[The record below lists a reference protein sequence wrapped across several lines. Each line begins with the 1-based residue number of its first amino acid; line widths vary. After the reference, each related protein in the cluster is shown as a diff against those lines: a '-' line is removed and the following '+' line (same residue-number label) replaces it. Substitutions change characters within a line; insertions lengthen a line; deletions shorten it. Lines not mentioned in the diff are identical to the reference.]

1 MAHTHHHHD
10 HADDHQ
16 DHTHHHHDGEEEG
29 GQHNH
34 QHHLQGKFR
43 FAILLTTFVFG
54 VELVGGIL
62 SNSLALLSDA
72 AHVFSDSLSL
82 IMSWLAIYLSTRPAT
97 SSRTYGYHRTEVFAA
112 FINGVSLIA
121 ISGWIFYE
129 AVQRF
134 IEPEPVKSKE
144 MLIVAT
150 FGFIANMVIVWLF
163 HGEGHKNL
171 NVRSAV
177 LHVIGDALASV
188 GVIVGGVVIYYTGWF
203 VVDPMLSCGIGLVVL
218 VGAVRVTREAVHIL
232 LEGSPKHADAE
243 KVAAC
248 ISTIDSVRDVHDMHI
263 WSLCSNYLALSTHVA
278 IAEDASKSS
287 HQLRQEINDKLQTQF
302 GIFHTTIQIEHPGC
316 PYEGILL
323 CNAPHH

>member
-1 MAHTHHHHD
+1 MDHTHHHHD
-10 HADDHQ
+10 H
-16 DHTHHHHDGEEEG
+16 THNHDGEKDG
-29 GQHNH
+29 GQHRA
-34 QHHLQGKFR
+34 QHRLQGKFR
-43 FAILLTTFVFG
+43 FAVLLTIFVLG
-54 VELVGGIL
+54 IEIVGGIL

-129 AVQRF
+129 ATQRF

-144 MLIVAT
+144 MLVVAII
-150 FGFIANMVIVWLF
+150 GFIANMAIVWLF
-163 HGEGHKNL
+163 HGEGHKSL

-188 GVIVGGVVIYYTGWF
+188 GVIVGGVVIYWTGWF
-203 VVDPMLSCGIGLVVL
+203 VVDPILSCGIGIIILI
-218 VGAVRVTREAVHIL
+218 GSFRVTKEAVHIL
-232 LEGSPKHADAE
+232 LEASPKHADAH

-248 ISTIDSVRDVHDMHI
+248 INAIDSVKDVHDMHI
-263 WSLCSNYLALSTHVA
+263 WSLCSNYLALSTHVS
-278 IAEDASKSS
+278 IAEDASRSS
-287 HQLRQEINDKLQTQF
+287 HELRQEINDKLQTQF
-302 GIFHTTIQIEHPGC
+302 SIFHTTIQIEQVGC
-316 PYEGILL
+316 PHEGSLL

>member
-1 MAHTHHHHD
+1 MA
-10 HADDHQ
+10 
-16 DHTHHHHDGEEEG
+16 HTHHHHDGEEDG

-134 IEPEPVKSKE
+134 IEPEPVESKE
-144 MLIVAT
+144 MLIVAV

-248 ISTIDSVRDVHDMHI
+248 ISSIDSVRDVHDMHI
-263 WSLCSNYLALSTHVA
+263 WSLCSNYLALSTHVSV
-278 IAEDASKSS
+278 AEDASKSS

-302 GIFHTTIQIEHPGC
+302 GIFHTTIQIEQPGC

>member
-1 MAHTHHHHD
+1 MAHMHHHE
-10 HADDHQ
+10 
-16 DHTHHHHDGEEEG
+16 HHHHDGEEDE
-29 GQHNH
+29 GQHRH

-43 FAILLTTFVFG
+43 FAVLLTTFVFG
-54 VELVGGIL
+54 VEVVGGIL

-112 FINGVSLIA
+112 FVNGVSLIA

-144 MLIVAT
+144 MLVVAI

-188 GVIVGGVVIYYTGWF
+188 GVIVGGVVIYYTSWF
-203 VVDPMLSCGIGLVVL
+203 VVDPILSCAIGLVVL
-218 VGAVRVTREAVHIL
+218 VGAIRVTREAVHIL
-232 LEGSPKHADAE
+232 LEGSPKHADAQ

-248 ISTIDSVRDVHDMHI
+248 ISTIDAVKDVHDMHI
-263 WSLCSNYLALSTHVA
+263 WSLCSNYLALSTHVS
-278 IAEDASKSS
+278 IDDDAGKSS
-287 HQLRQEINDKLQTQF
+287 HELRQEINDKLQTQF
-302 GIFHTTIQIEHPGC
+302 GIFHTTIQIEQPGC
-316 PYEGILL
+316 PHEGHLL

>member
-1 MAHTHHHHD
+1 MDHTHHHHD
-10 HADDHQ
+10 HDHA
-16 DHTHHHHDGEEEG
+16 HHHDGEEDG
-29 GQHNH
+29 HQHDH

-43 FAILLTTFVFG
+43 FAVLLTTFVFG

-121 ISGWIFYE
+121 ISAWIFYE

-134 IEPEPVKSKE
+134 MEPEPVKSKE
-144 MLIVAT
+144 MLVVAI
-150 FGFIANMVIVWLF
+150 FGFVANMAIVWLF

-188 GVIVGGVVIYYTGWF
+188 GVIVGGVVIYYTSWF
-203 VVDPMLSCGIGLVVL
+203 IVDPILSCAIGLVVL
-218 VGAVRVTREAVHIL
+218 VGAVRVTKEAVHIL
-232 LEGSPKHADAE
+232 LEGSPKHADAQ

-248 ISTIDSVRDVHDMHI
+248 ISTIDAVKDVHDMHI
-263 WSLCSNYLALSTHVA
+263 WSLCSNYLALSTHVS

-287 HQLRQEINDKLQTQF
+287 HDLRQEINAKLQTQF
-302 GIFHTTIQIEHPGC
+302 GIFHTTIQIEQPGC
-316 PYEGILL
+316 PHEGHLL
-323 CNAPHH
+323 CNAAHH

>member
-1 MAHTHHHHD
+1 MDHTHHHHD
-10 HADDHQ
+10 HA
-16 DHTHHHHDGEEEG
+16 HHHDGKEDG
-29 GQHNH
+29 DQHGH
-34 QHHLQGKFR
+34 QHRLQRKFR
-43 FAILLTTFVFG
+43 FAVVLTVFVLG
-54 VELVGGIL
+54 IEIVGGIL

-129 AVQRF
+129 ATHRF
-134 IEPEPVKSKE
+134 MEPEPVKSKE

-150 FGFIANMVIVWLF
+150 IGFIANMVIVWLF
-163 HGEGHKNL
+163 HGEGHKSL

-188 GVIVGGVVIYYTGWF
+188 GVIVGGVVMYWTGWF
-203 VVDPMLSCGIGLVVL
+203 IVDPILSGGIGIIILI
-218 VGAVRVTREAVHIL
+218 GAFRVTKEAVHIL
-232 LEGSPKHADAE
+232 LEASPKHADAH

-248 ISTIDSVRDVHDMHI
+248 INAIDSVKDVHDMHI
-263 WSLCSNYLALSTHVA
+263 WSLCSNYLALSTHVS
-278 IAEDASKSS
+278 IDEDASRSS
-287 HQLRQEINDKLQTQF
+287 HELRQEINDKLQTQF
-302 GIFHTTIQIEHPGC
+302 GIFHTTIQIEQVGC
-316 PYEGILL
+316 PHEGSLL

>member
-1 MAHTHHHHD
+1 MDHTHHHHD
-10 HADDHQ
+10 H
-16 DHTHHHHDGEEEG
+16 THNHDGEKDG
-29 GQHNH
+29 GQHRD
-34 QHHLQGKFR
+34 QHRLQGKFR
-43 FAILLTTFVFG
+43 FAVVLTIFVLG
-54 VELVGGIL
+54 IEIVGGIL

-129 AVQRF
+129 ATQRF

-144 MLIVAT
+144 MLVVAII
-150 FGFIANMVIVWLF
+150 GFIANMVIVWLF
-163 HGEGHKNL
+163 HGEGHKSL

-188 GVIVGGVVIYYTGWF
+188 GVIVGGVVIYWTDWF
-203 VVDPMLSCGIGLVVL
+203 VVDPILSGGIGIIILI
-218 VGAVRVTREAVHIL
+218 GSFRVTKEAVHIL
-232 LEGSPKHADAE
+232 LEASPKHADAH

-248 ISTIDSVRDVHDMHI
+248 INAIDSVKDVHDMHI
-263 WSLCSNYLALSTHVA
+263 WSLCSNYLALSTHVS
-278 IAEDASKSS
+278 IAEDASRSS
-287 HQLRQEINDKLQTQF
+287 HELRQEINDKLQTQF
-302 GIFHTTIQIEHPGC
+302 SIFHTTIQIEQVGC
-316 PYEGILL
+316 PHEGSLL

>member
-10 HADDHQ
+10 HADDHH
-16 DHTHHHHDGEEEG
+16 DHTHHYHDGEEDG

-112 FINGVSLIA
+112 FINGISLIA

-144 MLIVAT
+144 MLIVAV

-203 VVDPMLSCGIGLVVL
+203 VVDPILSCGIGLVVL

-248 ISTIDSVRDVHDMHI
+248 ISTIDSVKDVHDMHI
-263 WSLCSNYLALSTHVA
+263 WSLCSNYLALSTHVS
-278 IAEDASKSS
+278 IAEDARKSS
-287 HQLRQEINDKLQTQF
+287 HQLRQEINDKLETQF
-302 GIFHTTIQIEHPGC
+302 GIFHTTIQIEQPGC
-316 PYEGILL
+316 PHEGSLL

>member
-1 MAHTHHHHD
+1 MDHTHHHHD
-10 HADDHQ
+10 HDHA
-16 DHTHHHHDGEEEG
+16 HHHDGEEDG
-29 GQHNH
+29 HQHDH

-134 IEPEPVKSKE
+134 MEPEPVKSKE
-144 MLIVAT
+144 MLVVAI
-150 FGFIANMVIVWLF
+150 FGFVANMAIVWLF

-188 GVIVGGVVIYYTGWF
+188 GVIVGGVVIYYTSWF
-203 VVDPMLSCGIGLVVL
+203 IVDPILSCAIGLVVL
-218 VGAVRVTREAVHIL
+218 VGAVRVTKEAVHIL
-232 LEGSPKHADAE
+232 LEGSPKHADAQ

-248 ISTIDSVRDVHDMHI
+248 ISTIDAVKDVHDMHI
-263 WSLCSNYLALSTHVA
+263 WSLCSNYLALSTHVS
-278 IAEDASKSS
+278 IAEDASKSP
-287 HQLRQEINDKLQTQF
+287 HDLRQEINAKLQTQF
-302 GIFHTTIQIEHPGC
+302 GIFHTTIQIEQPGC
-316 PYEGILL
+316 PHEGHLL
-323 CNAPHH
+323 CNAAHH

>member
-1 MAHTHHHHD
+1 MHRTHDHHD
-10 HADDHQ
+10 HA
-16 DHTHHHHDGEEEG
+16 HHHDGEKDEHE
-29 GQHNH
+29 HNH
-34 QHHLQGKFR
+34 QHRLQGKFR
-43 FAILLTTFVFG
+43 FAVLLTIFVLG
-54 VELVGGIL
+54 IEIVGGIL

-129 AVQRF
+129 AVHRF
-134 IEPEPVKSKE
+134 MEPEPVKSKE
-144 MLIVAT
+144 MLVVAII
-150 FGFIANMVIVWLF
+150 GFIANMVIVWLF
-163 HGEGHKNL
+163 HGEGHKSL

-188 GVIVGGVVIYYTGWF
+188 GVIVGGVVMYWTGWF
-203 VVDPMLSCGIGLVVL
+203 IVDPILSGGIGIIILI
-218 VGAVRVTREAVHIL
+218 GSFRVTKEAVHIL
-232 LEGSPKHADAE
+232 LEASPKHADAH

-248 ISTIDSVRDVHDMHI
+248 INAIDSVKDVHDMHI
-263 WSLCSNYLALSTHVA
+263 WSLCSNYLALSTHVS
-278 IAEDASKSS
+278 IVEDASRSS
-287 HQLRQEINDKLQTQF
+287 HELRQEINDKLQTQF
-302 GIFHTTIQIEHPGC
+302 SIFHTTIQIEQVGC
-316 PYEGILL
+316 PHEGSLL

>member
-1 MAHTHHHHD
+1 MDHTHHHHD
-10 HADDHQ
+10 H
-16 DHTHHHHDGEEEG
+16 THNHDGEKDG
-29 GQHNH
+29 GQHRD
-34 QHHLQGKFR
+34 QHRLQGKFR
-43 FAILLTTFVFG
+43 FAVLLTIFVLG
-54 VELVGGIL
+54 IEIVGGIL

-129 AVQRF
+129 ATQRF

-144 MLIVAT
+144 MLVVAII
-150 FGFIANMVIVWLF
+150 GFIANMAIVWLF
-163 HGEGHKNL
+163 HGEGHKSL

-188 GVIVGGVVIYYTGWF
+188 GVIVGGVVIYWTGWF
-203 VVDPMLSCGIGLVVL
+203 VVDPILSGGIGIIILI
-218 VGAVRVTREAVHIL
+218 GSFRVTKEAVHIL
-232 LEGSPKHADAE
+232 LEASPKHADAH
-243 KVAAC
+243 KVAAS
-248 ISTIDSVRDVHDMHI
+248 INAIDSVKDVHDMHI
-263 WSLCSNYLALSTHVA
+263 WSLCSNYLALSTHVS
-278 IAEDASKSS
+278 IAEGASRSS
-287 HQLRQEINDKLQTQF
+287 HELRQEINDKLQTQF
-302 GIFHTTIQIEHPGC
+302 GIFHTTIQIEQVGC
-316 PYEGILL
+316 PHEGSLL

>member
-1 MAHTHHHHD
+1 M
-10 HADDHQ
+10 
-16 DHTHHHHDGEEEG
+16 DHTHHHHTHNHDGEKDG
-29 GQHNH
+29 GQHRA
-34 QHHLQGKFR
+34 QHRLQGKFR
-43 FAILLTTFVFG
+43 FAVLLTIFVLG
-54 VELVGGIL
+54 IEIVGGIL

-129 AVQRF
+129 ATQRF

-144 MLIVAT
+144 MLVVAII
-150 FGFIANMVIVWLF
+150 GFIANMAIVWLF
-163 HGEGHKNL
+163 HGEGHKSL

-188 GVIVGGVVIYYTGWF
+188 GVIVGGAVIYWTGWF
-203 VVDPMLSCGIGLVVL
+203 VVDPILSGGIGIIILI
-218 VGAVRVTREAVHIL
+218 GSFRVTKEAVHIL
-232 LEGSPKHADAE
+232 LEASPKHADAH
-243 KVAAC
+243 KVAAS
-248 ISTIDSVRDVHDMHI
+248 INAIDSVKDVHDMHI
-263 WSLCSNYLALSTHVA
+263 WSLCSNYLALSTHVS
-278 IAEDASKSS
+278 IAEDASRSS
-287 HQLRQEINDKLQTQF
+287 HELRQEINDKLQTQF
-302 GIFHTTIQIEHPGC
+302 GIFHTTIQIEQVGC
-316 PYEGILL
+316 PHEGSLL

>member
-1 MAHTHHHHD
+1 MNHTHHHHGHD
-10 HADDHQ
+10 HA
-16 DHTHHHHDGEEEG
+16 HHHHDGEEDG
-29 GQHNH
+29 H
-34 QHHLQGKFR
+34 QHSHQRHLQGKFR
-43 FAILLTTFVFG
+43 FAVLLTTFVLV
-54 VELVGGIL
+54 VEVIGGIL

-72 AHVFSDSLSL
+72 AHVFSDALSL

-97 SSRTYGYHRTEVFAA
+97 SLRTYGYHRTEVFAA

-129 AVQRF
+129 ATQRF
-134 IEPEPVKSKE
+134 IAPEPVKSKE
-144 MLIVAT
+144 MLVVAI

-203 VVDPMLSCGIGLVVL
+203 VVDPILSCAIGLVVL
-218 VGAVRVTREAVHIL
+218 VGAVRVTKEAVHIL
-232 LEGSPKHADAE
+232 LEGSPKHADAH

-248 ISTIDSVRDVHDMHI
+248 ISAIDSVKDVHDMHI
-263 WSLCSNYLALSTHVA
+263 WSLCSNYLALSTHVS

-302 GIFHTTIQIEHPGC
+302 GIFHTTIQIEQPGC
-316 PYEGILL
+316 PHEGQLL
-323 CNAPHH
+323 CNAAHH

>member
-1 MAHTHHHHD
+1 MDHTHHHHD
-10 HADDHQ
+10 HNHA
-16 DHTHHHHDGEEEG
+16 HHHDGEEDG
-29 GQHNH
+29 HQHDH

-54 VELVGGIL
+54 VELIGGIL

-121 ISGWIFYE
+121 IAAWIFYE
-129 AVQRF
+129 AVHRF
-134 IEPEPVKSKE
+134 MEPEPVKSKE
-144 MLIVAT
+144 MLVVAI
-150 FGFIANMVIVWLF
+150 FGFVANMVIIWLF

-188 GVIVGGVVIYYTGWF
+188 GVIVGGVVIYYTSWF
-203 VVDPMLSCGIGLVVL
+203 IVDPILSCAIGLVVL
-218 VGAVRVTREAVHIL
+218 IGAVRVTKEAVHIL
-232 LEGSPKHADAE
+232 LEGSPKHADAH

-248 ISTIDSVRDVHDMHI
+248 ISAIDSVKDVHDMHI
-263 WSLCSNYLALSTHVA
+263 WSLCSNYLALSTHVS
-278 IAEDASKSS
+278 IAEDASKSP
-287 HQLRQEINDKLQTQF
+287 HDLRQEINDKLQVQF
-302 GIFHTTIQIEHPGC
+302 GIFHTTIQIEQPGC
-316 PYEGILL
+316 PHEGNLL
-323 CNAPHH
+323 CNASHH

>member
-1 MAHTHHHHD
+1 MA
-10 HADDHQ
+10 
-16 DHTHHHHDGEEEG
+16 HTHHHHDGEEDG

-144 MLIVAT
+144 MLIVAV

-203 VVDPMLSCGIGLVVL
+203 VVDPILSCGIGLVVL

-232 LEGSPKHADAE
+232 LEGAPKHADAE

-248 ISTIDSVRDVHDMHI
+248 ISSIDSVRDVHDMHI
-263 WSLCSNYLALSTHVA
+263 WSLCSNYLALSTHVS
-278 IAEDASKSS
+278 IAEDASKTA

-302 GIFHTTIQIEHPGC
+302 GIFHTTIQIEQPGC

>member
-1 MAHTHHHHD
+1 MDHTHHHHD
-10 HADDHQ
+10 HDHA
-16 DHTHHHHDGEEEG
+16 HHHDGEEDG
-29 GQHNH
+29 HQHDH

-121 ISGWIFYE
+121 ISVWIFYE

-144 MLIVAT
+144 MLIVAI

-188 GVIVGGVVIYYTGWF
+188 GVIVGGVVIYYTSWF
-203 VVDPMLSCGIGLVVL
+203 LVDPILSCGIGMVVL
-218 VGAVRVTREAVHIL
+218 VGAVRVTKEAVHIL
-232 LEGSPKHADAE
+232 LEGSPKHADAQ

-248 ISTIDSVRDVHDMHI
+248 ISTIDAVKDVHDMHI
-263 WSLCSNYLALSTHVA
+263 WSLCSNYLALSTHVS
-278 IAEDASKSS
+278 IAEDASRSS
-287 HQLRQEINDKLQTQF
+287 HELRQEINDKLQTQF
-302 GIFHTTIQIEHPGC
+302 GIFHTTIQIEQPGC
-316 PYEGILL
+316 PHEGHLL

>member
-1 MAHTHHHHD
+1 MDHTHHHHD
-10 HADDHQ
+10 H
-16 DHTHHHHDGEEEG
+16 DHTHHHHDGEEDG
-29 GQHNH
+29 HQHDH

-112 FINGVSLIA
+112 FINGISLIA
-121 ISGWIFYE
+121 ISAWIFYE

-144 MLIVAT
+144 MLVVAI

-188 GVIVGGVVIYYTGWF
+188 GVIVGGVVIYYTSWF
-203 VVDPMLSCGIGLVVL
+203 IVDPILSCAIGLVVL
-218 VGAVRVTREAVHIL
+218 VGAVRVTKEAVHIL
-232 LEGSPKHADAE
+232 LEGSPKHADAQ

-248 ISTIDSVRDVHDMHI
+248 ISTIDVVKDVHDMHI
-263 WSLCSNYLALSTHVA
+263 WSLCSNYLALSTHVS
-278 IAEDASKSS
+278 IAEDAGKSS
-287 HQLRQEINDKLQTQF
+287 NELRQEINDKLQTQF
-302 GIFHTTIQIEHPGC
+302 GIFHTTIQIEQPGC
-316 PYEGILL
+316 PHEGHLL

>member
-1 MAHTHHHHD
+1 MD
-10 HADDHQ
+10 HA
-16 DHTHHHHDGEEEG
+16 HHHHDGEENG
-29 GQHNH
+29 H
-34 QHHLQGKFR
+34 QHRLQGKFR
-43 FAILLTTFVFG
+43 FAILLTIFVLG
-54 VELVGGIL
+54 IEIVGGIL

-112 FINGVSLIA
+112 LINGVSLIA

-129 AVQRF
+129 AVHRF

-144 MLIVAT
+144 MLVVAII
-150 FGFIANMVIVWLF
+150 GFIANMLIVWLF
-163 HGEGHKNL
+163 HGESHKSL

-188 GVIVGGVVIYYTGWF
+188 GVIVGGVVIYWTSWF
-203 VVDPMLSCGIGLVVL
+203 IVDPILSCGISLIIL
-218 VGAVRVTREAVHIL
+218 IGAGRVTREAVHIL
-232 LEGSPKHADAE
+232 LEGSPKHADAQ

-248 ISTIDSVRDVHDMHI
+248 ISAIDSVKDVHDMHI
-263 WSLCSNYLALSTHVA
+263 WSLCSNYLVLSTHVA
-278 IAEDASKSS
+278 ITEDASKSP
-287 HQLRQEINDKLQTQF
+287 HELRQEINNELQAQF
-302 GIFHTTIQIEHPGC
+302 GIFHTTIQIERAGC
-316 PYEGILL
+316 PHEGQLL

>member
-1 MAHTHHHHD
+1 MAHTHHHD
-10 HADDHQ
+10 HMDDHH
-16 DHTHHHHDGEEEG
+16 DHTHNHDGEKDG
-29 GQHNH
+29 SQHDH
-34 QHHLQGKFR
+34 QHRLQGKFR
-43 FAILLTTFVFG
+43 FAVVLTTFVLG
-54 VELVGGIL
+54 IEIVGGIL

-129 AVQRF
+129 ATQRF
-134 IEPEPVKSKE
+134 MEPEPVKSKE
-144 MLIVAT
+144 MLVVAII
-150 FGFIANMVIVWLF
+150 GFIANMAIVWLF
-163 HGEGHKNL
+163 HGEGHKSL

-188 GVIVGGVVIYYTGWF
+188 GVIVGGVVIYWTGWF
-203 VVDPMLSCGIGLVVL
+203 VVDPILSCGIGIIILI
-218 VGAVRVTREAVHIL
+218 GSFRVTKEAVHIL
-232 LEGSPKHADAE
+232 LEASPKHADAH

-248 ISTIDSVRDVHDMHI
+248 INAIDSVKDVHDMHI
-263 WSLCSNYLALSTHVA
+263 WSLCSNYLALSTHVS
-278 IAEDASKSS
+278 IVEDASRSS
-287 HQLRQEINDKLQTQF
+287 HELRQEINDKLQTQF
-302 GIFHTTIQIEHPGC
+302 GIFHTTIQIEQVGC
-316 PYEGILL
+316 PHEGSLL

>member
-1 MAHTHHHHD
+1 MNHTHHHHD
-10 HADDHQ
+10 HNHA
-16 DHTHHHHDGEEEG
+16 HHHDGEEDG
-29 GQHNH
+29 H
-34 QHHLQGKFR
+34 QHSHQRHLQGKFR
-43 FAILLTTFVFG
+43 FAVVLTTFVLV
-54 VELVGGIL
+54 VEVIGGIL

-129 AVQRF
+129 AIQRF

-144 MLIVAT
+144 MLVVAT

-188 GVIVGGVVIYYTGWF
+188 GVIVGGVVIYYTNWF
-203 VVDPMLSCGIGLVVL
+203 VVDPILSCAIGLVVL
-218 VGAVRVTREAVHIL
+218 VGAVRVTKEAVHIL
-232 LEGSPKHADAE
+232 LEGSPKHADAQ

-248 ISTIDSVRDVHDMHI
+248 ISAIDSVKDVHDMHI
-263 WSLCSNYLALSTHVA
+263 WSLCSNYLALSTHVS
-278 IAEDASKSS
+278 IAEDANKSG

-302 GIFHTTIQIEHPGC
+302 GIFHTTIQIEQPGC
-316 PYEGILL
+316 PHEGQLL
-323 CNAPHH
+323 CNATHH

>member
-1 MAHTHHHHD
+1 MDHTHHHHD
-10 HADDHQ
+10 HDHA
-16 DHTHHHHDGEEEG
+16 HHHDGEEDG
-29 GQHNH
+29 HQHDH

-121 ISGWIFYE
+121 ISAWIFYE

-134 IEPEPVKSKE
+134 MEPEPVKSKE
-144 MLIVAT
+144 MLVVAI
-150 FGFIANMVIVWLF
+150 FGFVANMAIVWLF

-188 GVIVGGVVIYYTGWF
+188 GVIVGGVVIYYTSWF
-203 VVDPMLSCGIGLVVL
+203 IVDPILSCAIGLVVL
-218 VGAVRVTREAVHIL
+218 VGAVRVTKEAVHIL
-232 LEGSPKHADAE
+232 LEGSPKHADAQ

-248 ISTIDSVRDVHDMHI
+248 ISTIDAVKDVHDMHI
-263 WSLCSNYLALSTHVA
+263 WSLCSNYLALSTHVS

-287 HQLRQEINDKLQTQF
+287 HDLRQEINAKLQTQF
-302 GIFHTTIQIEHPGC
+302 GIFHTTIQIEQPGC
-316 PYEGILL
+316 PHEGHLL
-323 CNAPHH
+323 CNAAHH

>member
-1 MAHTHHHHD
+1 MNHTHHHHD
-10 HADDHQ
+10 HDHA
-16 DHTHHHHDGEEEG
+16 HHHHDGEEDG
-29 GQHNH
+29 DQHSH
-34 QHHLQGKFR
+34 QRHLQGKFR
-43 FAILLTTFVFG
+43 FAILLTTFVFV
-54 VELVGGIL
+54 VEVVGGIL

-72 AHVFSDSLSL
+72 AHVFSDSMSL

-134 IEPEPVKSKE
+134 IAPEPVKSKE
-144 MLIVAT
+144 MLVVAV

-203 VVDPMLSCGIGLVVL
+203 VVDPILSCGIGLVVL
-218 VGAVRVTREAVHIL
+218 VGAVRVTKEAVHIL
-232 LEGSPKHADAE
+232 LEGSPKHADAQ

-248 ISTIDSVRDVHDMHI
+248 IGAIDSVEDVHDMHI
-263 WSLCSNYLALSTHVA
+263 WSLCSNYLALSTHVSVA
-278 IAEDASKSS
+278 DDASKSS
-287 HQLRQEINDKLQTQF
+287 NQLRQEINDKLQTQF
-302 GIFHTTIQIEHPGC
+302 GIFHTTIQIEQPGC
-316 PYEGILL
+316 PHEGQLL
-323 CNAPHH
+323 CNAAHH

>member
-1 MAHTHHHHD
+1 MDHTHHHHD
-10 HADDHQ
+10 H
-16 DHTHHHHDGEEEG
+16 THNHDGEKDG
-29 GQHNH
+29 GQHRA
-34 QHHLQGKFR
+34 QHRLQGKFR
-43 FAILLTTFVFG
+43 FAVLLTIFVLG
-54 VELVGGIL
+54 IEIVGGIL

-129 AVQRF
+129 ATQRF

-144 MLIVAT
+144 MLVVAII
-150 FGFIANMVIVWLF
+150 GFIANMAIVWLF
-163 HGEGHKNL
+163 HGEGHKSL

-188 GVIVGGVVIYYTGWF
+188 GVIVGGVVIYWTGWF
-203 VVDPMLSCGIGLVVL
+203 VVDPILSCGIGIIILI
-218 VGAVRVTREAVHIL
+218 GSFRVTKEAVHIL
-232 LEGSPKHADAE
+232 LEASPKHADAH
-243 KVAAC
+243 KVAAS
-248 ISTIDSVRDVHDMHI
+248 INAIDSVKDVHDMHI
-263 WSLCSNYLALSTHVA
+263 WSLCSNYLALSTHVS
-278 IAEDASKSS
+278 IAEGASRSS
-287 HQLRQEINDKLQTQF
+287 HELRQEINDKLQTQF
-302 GIFHTTIQIEHPGC
+302 GIFHTTIQIEQVGC
-316 PYEGILL
+316 PHEGSLL

>member
-1 MAHTHHHHD
+1 MA
-10 HADDHQ
+10 
-16 DHTHHHHDGEEEG
+16 HTHHHHDGEEDG

-144 MLIVAT
+144 MLIVAV

-203 VVDPMLSCGIGLVVL
+203 VVDPILSCGIGLVVL

-248 ISTIDSVRDVHDMHI
+248 ISSIDSVRDVHDMHI
-263 WSLCSNYLALSTHVA
+263 WSLCSNYLALSTHVSV
-278 IAEDASKSS
+278 AEDASKSS

-302 GIFHTTIQIEHPGC
+302 GIFHTTIQIEQPGC
-316 PYEGILL
+316 PYEGMLL